1 MTIAD
6 IKEIIKRKDAEKETD
21 RWFSA
26 ICIREHQKTRGTIKV
41 DERCRIKKFFHYY
54 KNDIYTF
61 EVDVL
66 EGHSG
71 TYQEYTYQ
79 EIIEYFVTEKEQRK
93 MKLDKINKTRISQVY
108 SPSLSANRN
117 DSSVLLLLVERITH

>member
-6 IKEIIKRKDAEKETD
+6 IKEIVKRKDAEKETD

-54 KNDIYTF
+54 KNDIYAF
-61 EVDVL
+61 EVDV
-66 EGHSG
+66 G
-71 TYQEYTYQ
+71 TYQEYTDK
-79 EIIEYFVTEKEQRK
+79 EIIEYFVTEKEHRK
-93 MKLDKINKTRISQVY
+93 MKLDKINKTRIS
-108 SPSLSANRN
+108 
-117 DSSVLLLLVERITH
+117 